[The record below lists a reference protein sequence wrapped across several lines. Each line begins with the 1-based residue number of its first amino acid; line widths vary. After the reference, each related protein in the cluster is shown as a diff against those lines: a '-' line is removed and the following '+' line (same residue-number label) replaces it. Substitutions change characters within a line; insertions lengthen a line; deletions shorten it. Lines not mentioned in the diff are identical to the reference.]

1 MNKRFE
7 EYVQSRRQ
15 FFIGAARCATLG
27 LLCAGGGVL
36 IAKRRRLMREGVCIN
51 DGLCEGCEIF
61 EKCRLLLRRPAP
73 PSALSPKQVFDRVD
87 NG

>member
-15 FFIGAARCATLG
+15 FFIGAARCASLG
-27 LLCAGGGVL
+27 LLCAGGGL
-36 IAKRRRLMREGVCIN
+36 LLAKRRRLIREGVCIS

-61 EKCRLLLRRPAP
+61 EKCRLSQRWPAL
-73 PSALSPKQVFDRVD
+73 PSALPAKQIFDRVD

>member
-15 FFIGAARCATLG
+15 FFIGAARCASLG
-27 LLCAGGGVL
+27 LLCAGGGL
-36 IAKRRRLMREGVCIN
+36 LLAKRRRLMREGVCIS

-61 EKCRLLLRRPAP
+61 GKCRLPQRRPAP
-73 PSALSPKQVFDRVD
+73 PLALPAKQVFGRVD

>member
-15 FFIGAARCATLG
+15 FFIGAARCAFLG
-27 LLCAGGGVL
+27 LLCGAGGLLV
-36 IAKRRRLMREGVCIN
+36 AKRRRLMREGVCIN
-51 DGLCEGCEIF
+51 DGLCEGCGIF
-61 EKCRLLLRRPAP
+61 EKCRLLQRGPAP
-73 PSALSPKQVFDRVD
+73 PSALPAKQDFDRVD

>member
-7 EYVQSRRQ
+7 DYVQSRRQ
-15 FFIGAARCATLG
+15 FFIGAARCASLG
-27 LLCAGGGVL
+27 LLCAGGAL
-36 IAKRRRLMREGVCIN
+36 LLAKRRRLMREGVCIN

-61 EKCRLLLRRPAP
+61 EKCRLSLRRPAP
-73 PSALSPKQVFDRVD
+73 PSAFSAKKVFDRVD

>member
-15 FFIGAARCATLG
+15 FFIGAARCASLG
-27 LLCAGGGVL
+27 LLCAGGAL
-36 IAKRRRLMREGVCIN
+36 LLAKRYSLTRQGVCIN

-61 EKCRLLLRRPAP
+61 EKCRLPLRRPAP
-73 PSALSPKQVFDRVD
+73 PSALPAKQILDRVD

>member
-15 FFIGAARCATLG
+15 FFIGAARCASLG
-27 LLCAGGGVL
+27 LLCAAGCL
-36 IAKRRRLMREGVCIN
+36 LLAKRRRLMREGVCIN

-61 EKCRLLLRRPAP
+61 EKCRLSLRRPAP
-73 PSALSPKQVFDRVD
+73 PSVLPAKQVFDRVD

>member
-7 EYVQSRRQ
+7 EYVQNRRQ
-15 FFIGAARCATLG
+15 FFIGAARCAFLG
-27 LLCAGGGVL
+27 LLCAAGGL
-36 IAKRRRLMREGVCIN
+36 LLAKRYRLIRKGVCIN

-61 EKCRLLLRRPAP
+61 EKCRLPLRRPAP
-73 PSALSPKQVFDRVD
+73 SSALPAKQDFDRVD

>member
-7 EYVQSRRQ
+7 DYVQSRRQ
-15 FFIGAARCATLG
+15 FFIGAARCASLG
-27 LLCAGGGVL
+27 LLCAGGAL
-36 IAKRRRLMREGVCIN
+36 LLAKRRRLMREGVCIN

-61 EKCRLLLRRPAP
+61 EKCRLPQRGPAP
-73 PSALSPKQVFDRVD
+73 PSALPAKQDFDRVD